1 VPPSARRVDHESATP
16 VLGALALVVAGIV
29 ALLAG
34 LSSGPGGELARVA
47 PRIGTFERARL
58 VETCRKLG
66 ADARTLDELARGGP
80 LLDVALVAEVAAA
93 ERVVGITELPTAP
106 TVTWRAA
113 DVERVDV
120 TEALAERLARGEGR

>member
-1 VPPSARRVDHESATP
+1 VLPTARRVDRESATS
-16 VLGALALVVAGIV
+16 VLGALALVVAGVV

-34 LSSGPGGELARVA
+34 LTSGPSDRADRIP

-58 VETCRKLG
+58 VETCRRLG

-93 ERVVGITELPTAP
+93 ERVVAITELPAAP
-106 TVTWRAA
+106 NVTWRTA

-120 TEALAERLARGEGR
+120 TETLAERLARGEAR